1 MPPSLKFRNF
11 LQEQKQPP
19 EVFCKND
26 VLKNFTT
33 FTEKRLC

>member
-19 EVFCKND
+19 KEFSEND
-26 VLKNFTT
+26 VFKNFIT
-33 FTEKRLC
+33 FT